1 MTEYEEQK
9 VGLCGKS
16 RTGPDRRHL
25 SVDADE
31 RQGGIWK
38 GKMCTKNRKQ
48 LDDLYVVLQNDPMP
62 AMMTTDMNIYMCNFK
77 GTGDIC
83 VYFYKLE
90 LSHKFL

>member
-1 MTEYEEQK
+1 ME
-9 VGLCGKS
+9 S
-16 RTGPDRRHL
+16 
-25 SVDADE
+25 
-31 RQGGIWK
+31 QGQDLIEGIFQSMQMKGREGIWK
-38 GKMCTKNRKQ
+38 DKMCTKNRKQ

-83 VYFYKLE
+83 VYFYRLE